1 MSQPLRVLVVDDHV
15 LFRQGVR
22 AALTSRPNVEI
33 VGEAADGLEALDAA
47 REKVPDVILMD
58 IAMPRCNGLQA
69 TRLITREM
77 PYIKIII
84 LTVSE
89 NDDDLFE
96 ALKSGARGY
105 LIKDL
110 KSGQLHEALETVARG
125 EAPLSGIVAA
135 KILREFQQA
144 AASPQERVLVEP
156 LTTREIQVLELV
168 VQGLS
173 NAEIAEALVI
183 SESTVKN
190 HLRNILEK
198 LHLRNRI
205 QAAVY
210 AVREGLVPGPS

>member
-1 MSQPLRVLVVDDHV
+1 MSQPLRVLIVDDHV

-96 ALKSGARGY
+96 AL
-105 LIKDL
+105 
-110 KSGQLHEALETVARG
+110 
-125 EAPLSGIVAA
+125 
-135 KILREFQQA
+135 
-144 AASPQERVLVEP
+144 RVLVEP